1 MAEHARSASAKRA
14 ANLTID
20 ADLLAEARHF
30 DINIS
35 RAAEAGIAR
44 AVSDAKA
51 ARWKKENS
59 EALQSSNAF
68 VDANGLPLAQF
79 RQF

>member
-1 MAEHARSASAKRA
+1 MSEHARSIAAKRA

-20 ADLLAEARHF
+20 AELLAEARHY
-30 DINIS
+30 DINLS

-44 AVSDAKA
+44 AVADAKA
-51 ARWKKENS
+51 DRWKKENN
-59 EALQSSNAF
+59 EALQSSNVF

>member
-1 MAEHARSASAKRA
+1 MSEHARSVAAKRA

-20 ADLLAEARHF
+20 AELLAEARHF
-30 DINIS
+30 DINLS

-44 AVSDAKA
+44 AVADAKA
-51 ARWKKENS
+51 DRWKKENH

>member
-1 MAEHARSASAKRA
+1 MPDYSRATSPKRA

-20 ADLLAEARHF
+20 ADLLAEARDF

-35 RAAEAGIAR
+35 RAAEAGIAK

-51 ARWKKENS
+51 NRWRKENS
-59 EALQSSNAF
+59 LALQSSNAF

>member
-1 MAEHARSASAKRA
+1 MTEYARSAAAKRA

-20 ADLLAEARHF
+20 ADLLAEARQF

-35 RAAEAGIAR
+35 RAAEAGIAK
-44 AVSDAKA
+44 AVADAKT
-51 ARWKKENS
+51 ARWKKDNS

-68 VDANGLPLAQF
+68 VDAHGLPLAQF